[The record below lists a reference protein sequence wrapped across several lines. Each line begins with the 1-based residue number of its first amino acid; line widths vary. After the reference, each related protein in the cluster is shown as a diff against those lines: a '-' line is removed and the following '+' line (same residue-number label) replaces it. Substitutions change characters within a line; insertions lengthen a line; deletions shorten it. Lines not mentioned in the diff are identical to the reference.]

1 MTITNFS
8 DIIILVREKP
18 YKYWA
23 SRERR
28 IMNEMTSKEVVN
40 LIDWLKKQGLD
51 AEKILECIEYI
62 EKHEPEKN

>member
-1 MTITNFS
+1 M
-8 DIIILVREKP
+8 ILYTCKGDNLQVTRKG
-18 YKYWA
+18 
-23 SRERR
+23 ERR
-28 IMNEMTSKEVVN
+28 AMNEMTSKEVVN